1 MIDYNFEN
9 TPEVDLNFDVITNWI
24 NQIVSRETKS
34 VGELTYIFC
43 DDEYILD
50 VNRQYLDHDYY
61 TDIVTFDYSEDNTV
75 SGDMFISIDTVRSNS
90 ELFSTPFVQELHRVI
105 IHGVLHL
112 CGYGDKSEL
121 EEKIMRDKEQEA
133 LLLINMA

>member
-61 TDIVTFDYSEDNTV
+61 TDIITFDYSEDNTV

-90 ELFSTPFVQELHRVI
+90 ELFSTLFVQELHRVI